1 MTAYAGTARRGWKGN
16 VLGLQRW
23 EVECAHQARLDA
35 TEAVADLMRR
45 GKSFAEAKAII
56 EARAASVYKHS
67 RPALAEGYRRCVG
80 DVQFADMPKD
90 IMRGIEDG
98 FLADIEKAR
107 GYKAGRLERWFY
119 RLTGMTF

>member
-1 MTAYAGTARRGWKGN
+1 MARHAGTARRGWKGN
-16 VLGLQRW
+16 ALGLQKW

-67 RPALAEGYRRCVG
+67 RPELYEGYRRCVG

-90 IMRGIEDG
+90 IMRKISDD
-98 FLADIEKAR
+98 FLASIEKAR
-107 GYKAGRLERWFY
+107 GKPVGPINRW
-119 RLTGMTF
+119 LWNTFGFIW

>member
-1 MTAYAGTARRGWKGN
+1 MGIPRASNGYGWRGN
-16 VLGLQRW
+16 ALGLQRW
-23 EVECAHQARLDA
+23 EVECAHKARLDA

-45 GKSFAEAKAII
+45 GKSFDEAKAII
-56 EARAASVYKHS
+56 VKRADSVYKFS
-67 RPALAEGYRRCVG
+67 RPALYEGYRRCVA
-80 DVQFADMPKD
+80 DVRFADMPKD

-98 FLADIEKAR
+98 FLADIEKMR